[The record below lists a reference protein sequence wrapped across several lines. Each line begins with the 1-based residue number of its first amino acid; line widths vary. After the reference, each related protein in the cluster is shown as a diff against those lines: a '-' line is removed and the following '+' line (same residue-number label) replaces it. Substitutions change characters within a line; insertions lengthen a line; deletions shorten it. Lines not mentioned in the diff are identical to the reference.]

1 MVVILMSV
9 VSAVLSRHSWHC
21 NPVVYPFGARGEM
34 MAYHLSGLTFIV
46 EMSFIY
52 YALIT
57 HARASPS
64 TWRVKDL
71 ATQLKVA
78 NINAE
83 PDKHHNLNI
92 SSIAIYL
99 TKGPVVQT
107 VDLL

>member
-57 HARASPS
+57 HARLAIHVAREGSGH
-64 TWRVKDL
+64 
-71 ATQLKVA
+71 ATQGSQ
-78 NINAE
+78 
-83 PDKHHNLNI
+83 H
-92 SSIAIYL
+92 
-99 TKGPVVQT
+99 QR
-107 VDLL
+107 